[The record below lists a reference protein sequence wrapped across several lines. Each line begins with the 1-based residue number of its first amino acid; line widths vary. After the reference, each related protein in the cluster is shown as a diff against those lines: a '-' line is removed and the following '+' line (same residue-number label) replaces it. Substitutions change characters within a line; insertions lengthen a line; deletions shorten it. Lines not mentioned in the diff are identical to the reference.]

1 MIESSLANSAY
12 NSSVRSIGSDRGL
25 EYQVFSKITRE
36 LAAASPKA
44 HDYHAKLAAA
54 LHNNLK
60 LWTFL
65 AGEVANE
72 NNPLPPQLRAS
83 IFYLAEFTRHQTAKI
98 HAGEASPDVLVEI
111 NTSMMRG
118 LRARKQDNGESS
130 CPAD

>member
-1 MIESSLANSAY
+1 MIESSLANTAY
-12 NSSVRSIGSDRGL
+12 KSSVRSIGSERGL
-25 EYQVFSKITRE
+25 EYQVFSKVTRE

-44 HDYHAKLAAA
+44 HDYHAKLATA

-60 LWTFL
+60 LWTFI

-98 HAGEASPDVLVEI
+98 QAGESDPDVLVDI

-118 LRARKQDNGESS
+118 LRSRQEDNGESE
-130 CPAD
+130 